1 MAGNLITVENTRF
14 IFETNFSGDPSRDRY
29 KSTQRKANV
38 IVPENLARDL
48 IEMGVNVRMTKP
60 REGEEEG
67 FIPVYFVSVN
77 VNFDSKWPPK
87 IYLVSGD
94 NDPVLLDEE
103 SIEIIDRISVDNVNV
118 ILNPHEWTD
127 GVTLYV
133 RTMYVEQGLND
144 DPFAARYARRR
155 TE

>member
-103 SIEIIDRISVDNVNV
+103 SIDIIDRISVDNVNV